1 MGLAAGVVLIAGPSG
16 SGKSYIAR
24 RTGLPVLCL
33 DDFYKNV
40 DDPTLPRA
48 DGRVDWESPSAW
60 NAAAAVEAIT
70 RLAHDGR
77 AEVPVYAISAD
88 RQVGTRLLDLN
99 GAPLFIAEGIF
110 AAEICADC
118 RSRGL
123 LAGAYALRR
132 PRALTFVRRLSR
144 DLAERRKPPAVLIRR
159 GLRLLWT
166 ESAVLRRQTELGCQP
181 ASGARIIREVADLVA
196 RLPTVPPGRLPEQ
209 PRVGRLDDVVDEGQ
223 PLIERD
229 EGALHRVD
237 GEPLQL
243 APAVAER
250 LDQQGQLP
258 RQ

>member
-144 DLAERRKPPAVLIRR
+144 DLPSDVSRRPCSSVA
-159 GLRLLWT
+159 
-166 ESAVLRRQTELGCQP
+166 
-181 ASGARIIREVADLVA
+181 ASGCCGPSPPSCAARPSWAASRRAA
-196 RLPTVPPGRLPEQ
+196 RGSSGRWRTWSPGSRPS
-209 PRVGRLDDVVDEGQ
+209 R
-223 PLIERD
+223 
-229 EGALHRVD
+229 
-237 GEPLQL
+237 
-243 APAVAER
+243 PAGYPSNRA
-250 LDQQGQLP
+250 
-258 RQ
+258 